1 MRRAVITGIGVIS
14 SIGNNK
20 EEVLASLKAGKS
32 GITYSEQF
40 EQYNLRSR
48 VWGNIKLDPSELID
62 RKVMRFMG
70 DAAAYAYLSM
80 QQAIAD
86 AGLPEDQVSNERTG
100 IVVGSGGASGKN
112 TSESADIAREKGV
125 KRVGPYMVP
134 RTMSSTTSACL
145 ATPFKIKGVNYTI
158 SSACAT
164 SAHCIGHALEL
175 IQLGKQDIVFAGG
188 GEELDW
194 SSTIQFDAMGA
205 LSTKYN
211 DTPKP
216 SRSAS

>member
-70 DAAAYAYLSM
+70 DAAAYAYLSPCSRPSKM
-80 QQAIAD
+80 PACRKRWS
-86 AGLPEDQVSNERTG
+86 PTSVP
-100 IVVGSGGASGKN
+100 AS
-112 TSESADIAREKGV
+112 
-125 KRVGPYMVP
+125 
-134 RTMSSTTSACL
+134 
-145 ATPFKIKGVNYTI
+145 
-158 SSACAT
+158 
-164 SAHCIGHALEL
+164 
-175 IQLGKQDIVFAGG
+175 
-188 GEELDW
+188 
-194 SSTIQFDAMGA
+194 
-205 LSTKYN
+205 
-211 DTPKP
+211 
-216 SRSAS
+216 

>member
-80 QQAIAD
+80 QQAIED
-86 AGLPEDQVSNERTG
+86 AGLPEEMVSNERTG
-100 IVVGSGGASGKN
+100 IVTGSGGASGKN
-112 TSESADIAREKGV
+112 TSESADIARERASSGWV
-125 KRVGPYMVP
+125 PTWCRVPCPPPPPPVLLP
-134 RTMSSTTSACL
+134 HSRSRVSTTPSAPPVRPL
-145 ATPFKIKGVNYTI
+145 PT
-158 SSACAT
+158 
-164 SAHCIGHALEL
+164 
-175 IQLGKQDIVFAGG
+175 
-188 GEELDW
+188 
-194 SSTIQFDAMGA
+194 
-205 LSTKYN
+205 
-211 DTPKP
+211 
-216 SRSAS
+216 ASVMPWN

>member
-70 DAAAYAYLSM
+70 EAAEAERRADRVEVFVPRRRAGGVEADDGSVEVELLAKMGDDPLRHGFARPDDAARMAECAKL
-80 QQAIAD
+80 QRKAE
-86 AGLPEDQVSNERTG
+86 P
-100 IVVGSGGASGKN
+100 IVGAPPS
-112 TSESADIAREKGV
+112 SD
-125 KRVGPYMVP
+125 VP
-134 RTMSSTTSACL
+134 
-145 ATPFKIKGVNYTI
+145 
-158 SSACAT
+158 
-164 SAHCIGHALEL
+164 
-175 IQLGKQDIVFAGG
+175 QLF
-188 GEELDW
+188 W
-194 SSTIQFDAMGA
+194 
-205 LSTKYN
+205 
-211 DTPKP
+211 
-216 SRSAS
+216 R

>member
-40 EQYNLRSR
+40 EQHNLRSR

-86 AGLPEDQVSNERTG
+86 AGLADDQVSNERTG
-100 IVVGSGGASGKN
+100 LVVGSGGASGKN
-112 TSESADIAREKGV
+112 TSESVDIAREKGSSV
-125 KRVGPYMVP
+125 WALTWCRVPCLPPPLLAWRPLSRSRV
-134 RTMSSTTSACL
+134 STTPSAQL
-145 ATPFKIKGVNYTI
+145 APP
-158 SSACAT
+158 
-164 SAHCIGHALEL
+164 LL
-175 IQLGKQDIVFAGG
+175 IASV
-188 GEELDW
+188 
-194 SSTIQFDAMGA
+194 TR
-205 LSTKYN
+205 LS
-211 DTPKP
+211 
-216 SRSAS
+216 

>member
-1 MRRAVITGIGVIS
+1 MRRAVITGIGIIS
-14 SIGNNK
+14 SLGNNVA
-20 EEVLASLKAGKS
+20 EVLAALKAGKS

-40 EQYNLRSR
+40 EQMNLRSR
-48 VWGNIKLDPSELID
+48 VWGNIKLDTSSLID
-62 RKVMRFMG
+62 RKVLRFMG

-86 AGLPEDQVSNERTG
+86 SGLTDEQVSNERTG
-100 IVVGSGGASGKN
+100 LVTGSGGASAKN
-112 TSESADIAREKGV
+112 QLEACDILRDKGV
-125 KRVGPYMVP
+125 RRVGPYMVP

-145 ATPFKIKGVNYTI
+145 ATPFKIKGINYSI

-164 SAHCIGHALEL
+164 SSHCIGHAVEQ
-175 IQLGKQDIVFAGG
+175 IQLGKQDVVFAGG

-194 SSTIQFDAMGA
+194 TMACLFDAMGA

-211 DTPKP
+211 ETPELA
-216 SRSAS
+216 SRT

>member
-40 EQYNLRSR
+40 EQHNLRSR

-80 QQAIAD
+80 QQAIED

-100 IVVGSGGASGKN
+100 LVVGSGGAVLVHPSPKF
-112 TSESADIAREKGV
+112 REGHQRDLV
-125 KRVGPYMVP
+125 
-134 RTMSSTTSACL
+134 CL
-145 ATPFKIKGVNYTI
+145 V
-158 SSACAT
+158 
-164 SAHCIGHALEL
+164 
-175 IQLGKQDIVFAGG
+175 LGF
-188 GEELDW
+188 
-194 SSTIQFDAMGA
+194 
-205 LSTKYN
+205 
-211 DTPKP
+211 
-216 SRSAS
+216 